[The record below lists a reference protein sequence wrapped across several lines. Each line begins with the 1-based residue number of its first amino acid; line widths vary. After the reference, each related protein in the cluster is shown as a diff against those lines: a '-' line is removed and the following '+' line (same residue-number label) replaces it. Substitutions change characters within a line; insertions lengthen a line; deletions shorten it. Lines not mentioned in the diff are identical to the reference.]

1 MSIPH
6 FLWQQSACHVEMSE
20 YDSVKLSALST
31 IQFKLREIKY
41 SIKNHTGEKK
51 RDAVSWKPEAFKL
64 VSVLWLSKKE
74 KKIKDCQKAVQE
86 SRTIQVCVRKNL
98 SRAKKASD
106 DSSRDTSIGTWSR
119 GASLLWFKS
128 RWWEG
133 GSSGGVELSGK
144 EGVNVSREIWRI

>member
-1 MSIPH
+1 
-6 FLWQQSACHVEMSE
+6 MSE

-51 RDAVSWKPEAFKL
+51 GVQYLENPKHLNWYRCFDWGKRKRK
-64 VSVLWLSKKE
+64 SKTA
-74 KKIKDCQKAVQE
+74 QKAVRG
-86 SRTIQVCVRKNL
+86 SRNQISVCVCVCVCKNL

-106 DSSRDTSIGTWSR
+106 DSSRDTSIGAWSR

-128 RWWEG
+128 RRWEG
-133 GSSGGVELSGK
+133 GSLGGVELSGK